1 MILRGGEPVGSLQD
15 LGEWLCE
22 SIATWSPEEK
32 EAFREGVRCRLLA
45 KQEEQRLSIAAADA
59 DFLNA
64 CGISWEEVK
73 Q

>member
-1 MILRGGEPVGSLQD
+1 MILRGEKPVGSLQD

-32 EAFREGVRCRLLA
+32 RAFREQVRQELLA
-45 KQEEQRLSIAAADA
+45 KQEGQRLSIAAADA
-59 DFLNA
+59 DFLKA
-64 CGISWEEVK
+64 CGISWGGE